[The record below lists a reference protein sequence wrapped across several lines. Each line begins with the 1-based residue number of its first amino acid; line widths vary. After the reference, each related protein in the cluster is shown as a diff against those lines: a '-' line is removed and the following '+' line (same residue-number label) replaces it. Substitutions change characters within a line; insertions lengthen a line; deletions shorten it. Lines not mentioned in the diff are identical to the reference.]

1 MSEGREL
8 ACALH
13 FQLEAAVQLV
23 GALGGSILVVRS
35 TGETAQDLLKTLGM
49 DGATGNVA
57 IQSSAAADEI
67 GLTAVQQQQNSRH
80 HRRTTSATT
89 PRRTP
94 TTDMLEL
101 RSALDH
107 SPVPTSSSSVAQFRC
122 IALSGR
128 TTHRA
133 FAHES
138 MLTGVVESGLAL
150 NITLA
155 AEPFLAV
162 PIGSGAGSCLGVL
175 CLAYKANPQRLQFD
189 GEDESVALACSR
201 MIAATL
207 SRCAAAKYVTPYDIN
222 RLNHLGLHTILA
234 PEVTPMDLQS
244 APSSSAPLYARG
256 LVYRSSSRAVLATRV
271 ERLHGEDIP
280 TLPSL
285 LELAQVMK
293 DLEAM
298 LLKQQGGVNRQM
310 ETQYGLE
317 KRLRGVQH
325 ELTTLQLT
333 AARDKSEGEAFRLS
347 GQMLQQQLN
356 SRIAHTEIAKLH
368 QSEIQTSVNAEVLG
382 FLDQAKALLDRQTA
396 VSSYRNEPRSTQP
409 LGRKA
414 GTFRPPAT
422 TASSSSIHFPA
433 PPPVVPPSTS
443 VRIARPHINHAAKDM
458 MGIQRPRTGGSLKM
472 RLPSA

>member
-49 DGATGNVA
+49 DGAPGSVA
-57 IQSSAAADEI
+57 LQSSAAADEI
-67 GLTAVQQQQNSRH
+67 SLAAVQLRKSK
-80 HRRTTSATT
+80 HRTATAMVTT
-89 PRRTP
+89 PRRSP
-94 TTDMLEL
+94 TDMMES
-101 RSALDH
+101 RSTLNN
-107 SPVPTSSSSVAQFRC
+107 SPVPTAQSSSVAQFRC

-162 PIGSGAGSCLGVL
+162 PIGSGAGSYLGVL
-175 CLAYKANPQRLQFD
+175 CLGYKANPQRLQFD
-189 GEDESVALACSR
+189 GEDESIALACSR

-207 SRCAAAKYVTPYDIN
+207 NRCAAAKYVTPYDIQ
-222 RLNHLGLHTILA
+222 RLNHLGLHTVLA
-234 PEVTPMDLQS
+234 PEVTPMDLGS
-244 APSSSAPLYARG
+244 VPSSAPLYARG

-285 LELAQVMK
+285 LELAQVIK

-298 LLKQQGGVNRQM
+298 LLKQQGGVNRQL
-310 ETQYGLE
+310 ETQHGLE
-317 KRLRGVQH
+317 KRLRSVQL

-333 AARDKSEGEAFRLS
+333 AVRDKSEGEAFRLS

-368 QSEIQTSVNAEVLG
+368 KSEIQTSVNAEVLG

-396 VSSYRNEPRSTQP
+396 VSSYRNVPSSPQS
-409 LGRKA
+409 GSKVH
-414 GTFRPPAT
+414 RPPPT
-422 TASSSSIHFPA
+422 SSIHFPA
-433 PPPVVPPSTS
+433 PPPVVPPSTAI
-443 VRIARPHINHAAKDM
+443 RIAQQHVNHAAKD
-458 MGIQRPRTGGSLKM
+458 GAGLQRPRTGGSLKM
-472 RLPSA
+472 RMIR